1 MAKTLEFYFDF
12 GSPTAYLAYK
22 RLNQL
27 KETYGLDIEYKPMLL
42 GGIFKATGNMSPVMI
57 PTKGKYMMMQDLP
70 RFVKRYGVDLNFN
83 PNFPIN
89 TLPLMR
95 GALAAMDLGC
105 FDAYAAAVFDAV
117 WVDAKNMGDPAVI
130 AEVLAEADLDVEAL
144 LAKSQEPAI
153 KQALITATEE
163 ATGRDIFGAPTM
175 FIDDQ
180 MFFGQDRLDF
190 VEELLQAS

>member
-1 MAKTLEFYFDF
+1 MAKTLELYFDF

-27 KETYGLDIEYKPMLL
+27 KETYELVIDYKPMLL

-70 RFVKRYGVDLNFN
+70 RFVKRYGVELNFN

-95 GALAAMDLGC
+95 GALAAQELGC
-105 FDAYAAAVFDAV
+105 FEAYAEAVFNAV
-117 WVDAKNMGDPAVI
+117 WVDAKNMGDPAII
-130 AEVLAEADLDVEAL
+130 AEVLAEAGLDVEAL
-144 LAKSQEPAI
+144 LAKSQDPVI
-153 KQALITATEE
+153 KQALVTATED
-163 ATGRDIFGAPTM
+163 AVARDIFGAPTM
-175 FIDDQ
+175 FMDGQ